1 MSISKRRKHFV
12 THTKT
17 EEGTIVS
24 FHENCYH
31 IQKSD
36 IPTDT
41 VKIIIPNNTSINCI
55 NEGSIPKSVI
65 SHFKKN
71 GLFTKHEGGY
81 YIGTDGNP
89 YFMLVD
95 FSHSSVKNGHCL
107 IWGRKIHPDCE
118 VIHPSLIT
126 NGAAVIREERSS
138 ENATLGELI
147 EVLSKKHKEA
157 LTLDDS
163 DSWSTSRGKLLD
175 TNGNVVASLKEELD
189 IYCFYYHG
197 GMWWKSKEL
206 YPIAYPGALGY
217 RWFKLM
223 KDEIGLRVYISV
235 KQDGKEDL
243 VTIGSLDMTAAP
255 QIFNFVCNYCHCFDS
270 ECG

>member
-1 MSISKRRKHFV
+1 MAISKRRQHFV
-12 THTKT
+12 THEKT

-31 IQKSD
+31 IQKAD

-41 VKIIIPNNTSINCI
+41 VKLIIPNNTRIICI

-65 SHFKKN
+65 SRFKKN
-71 GLFTKHEGGY
+71 GLFTKHEVGY
-81 YIGTDGNP
+81 YIGTECNP

-95 FSHSSVKNGHCL
+95 FSHSTVKNGHCFIL
-107 IWGRKIHPDCE
+107 DGKIHPDCE
-118 VIHPSLIT
+118 VIYPSLIT
-126 NGAAVIREERSS
+126 NGAAMIRVERSS
-138 ENATLGELI
+138 KNATLGELI

-175 TNGNVVASLKEELD
+175 TNGNVVASLKEELE

-206 YPIAYPGALGY
+206 FPIAYPGALGY

-223 KDEIGLRVYISV
+223 KNEIGLRVYISV
-235 KQDGKEDL
+235 KRKGEEEP
-243 VTIGSLDMTAAP
+243 VSIGALDMTASP
-255 QIFNFVCNYCHCFDS
+255 QIFNFVCNYCNCDS